1 MKYLYALFAVA
12 VLLVALDALWL
23 KFVMGAIFK
32 SELGEMALEKPR
44 MAAAAM
50 FYLLYSVGLIVF
62 VIAQSGTIPWPRTL
76 LMGALFGLVA
86 YGTYDLTNMAT
97 LRAWSWKLVAIDVAW
112 GSFVTMLS
120 VAPARAIFQLT
131 E

>member
-1 MKYLYALFAVA
+1 MA
-12 VLLVALDALWL
+12 VLLFALDALWL

-50 FYLLYSVGLIVF
+50 FYLRYSVGLIVF

>member
-1 MKYLYALFAVA
+1 MKYLYAFFATS

-23 KFVMGAIFK
+23 KFVMGSIFK
-32 SELGEMALEKPR
+32 SELGEIALEKPR
-44 MAAAAM
+44 VAAAAM
-50 FYLLYSVGLIVF
+50 FYLLYSVGLVAFIV
-62 VIAQSGTIPWPRTL
+62 AQSGTVPWPRTL

-97 LRAWSWKLVAIDVAW
+97 LRAWSWKLVAIDIAW

-120 VAPARAIFQLT
+120 VAPARAVFQLT

>member
-50 FYLLYSVGLIVF
+50 FYLLYSVGLVVF